1 MRSLH
6 ACYGRIIT
14 TSTRET
20 TVGGGSRATIINA
33 TRRSKPLII
42 SQGCAASRGAG
53 TMGANIE
60 RSIFPKTLLVA
71 AILKAG
77 VFAAAPGVAASI
89 GAAAQTQITQAKE
102 YPYYVEFRVAV
113 DGVYGHSYIAYGHLD
128 SVGRAATATYA
139 DIHPTGDSLSAMLG
153 HFFPMEAAT
162 IPEKDTLG
170 YKIASRFRRPLT
182 AVEYDRLNSVISH
195 IRAARH
201 SWSVLAYN
209 CNDFVADVARAM
221 GMQTPT
227 TLSLPYDFIPRL
239 QAINERTLRPMSALA
254 SARVTEI
261 RQSSQPA
268 LK

>member
-1 MRSLH
+1 M
-6 ACYGRIIT
+6 GTRI
-14 TSTRET
+14 
-20 TVGGGSRATIINA
+20 
-33 TRRSKPLII
+33 RRRIL
-42 SQGCAASRGAG
+42 
-53 TMGANIE
+53 
-60 RSIFPKTLLVA
+60 PKTFLVA
-71 AILKAG
+71 AILTACF
-77 VFAAAPGVAASI
+77 VAAAPAGAAST
-89 GAAAQTQITQAKE
+89 GAAAQTQVTEAE
-102 YPYYVEFRVAV
+102 GYPYYVEFRVAV

-128 SVGRAATATYA
+128 SLGRAATATYA
-139 DIHPTGDSLSAMLG
+139 DIHPTGDSLGAMLG

-239 QAINERTLRPMSALA
+239 QAINERTQRPVSALA